1 MNNDRVEK
9 AALTVIFVVI
19 ALVVGLIGL
28 GGWAVIELINW
39 ITSK

>member
-19 ALVVGLIGL
+19 AVLVGL